1 MQLARAVAT
10 AAHGV
15 LFEFAASR
23 YQALLFIEKPIPVIP
38 LHRHS
43 TECVSPILVRS
54 RLDKLVL
61 GTSRP
66 RSPLLLLRRL
76 GSFDFLDALGLAGE
90 LSEVVLDLAHE
101 VLLLPLL
108 IDGLLNWLEWLTL
121 KDLLSFLHSLPL
133 PGGLNNL
140 NLWLSDI

>member
-15 LFEFAASR
+15 LFEFAASW
-23 YQALLFIEKPIPVIP
+23 YQALLLIEKPIPVIP
-38 LHRHS
+38 PHRHS
-43 TECVSPILVRS
+43 TERVSPILVRS

-76 GSFDFLDALGLAGE
+76 GSFDFLDAFWFAGE

-101 VLLLPLL
+101 VLPLPLL
-108 IDGLLNWLEWLTL
+108 IDRLLNWLEWLTL
-121 KDLLSFLHSLPL
+121 KLSLIHISEPTR
-133 PGGLNNL
+133 PY
-140 NLWLSDI
+140 